1 MLKTIWHLCMKFVVH
16 RKVCLKVTTGD
27 EMNLCETESIKQQA
41 RAKSQVLTPVVT
53 GVNLYPLPQN
63 PLVSIITPTFNRAPF
78 IEETIVSVLSQDYEQ
93 IEYIILDDGSTDDT
107 EQILDKYQG
116 CQRLTA
122 LFHENMGE
130 TRTVNKGF
138 SLATGDVVCVV
149 NSDDPLLPGAISEAV
164 RYLRCHPETLAAYP
178 DWIEIGP
185 QGEELARRVL
195 PYYDIESMLLKF
207 NVAMGPGTFIRRQ
220 AFDLIGYRDTALK
233 YTGDLDFWFRLAR
246 VAPLGH
252 MAEFLATHRRHA
264 GAATCAERG
273 EEMAEEIVRLVRNA
287 YASNALSDQVM
298 HNRQRAFCLAHY
310 SASRQCGNRIGKAAK
325 HFALAIV
332 FGTGH
337 LVSRVT
343 GLLVNRHV

>member
-1 MLKTIWHLCMKFVVH
+1 LSLV
-16 RKVCLKVTTGD
+16 
-27 EMNLCETESIKQQA
+27 NTESNEPHEFTHQHK
-41 RAKSQVLTPVVT
+41 LTPVVAGAKRYT
-53 GVNLYPLPQN
+53 LPIK
-63 PLVSIITPTFNRAPF
+63 PLVTIITPTFNRAPYL
-78 IEETIVSVLSQDYEQ
+78 EETIESVLSQDYDE
-93 IEYIILDDGSTDDT
+93 IEYIILDDGSIDDT
-107 EQILDKYQG
+107 AQVLEKYQG
-116 CQRLTA
+116 CQRLTVF
-122 LFHENMGE
+122 FHENMGE

-298 HNRQRAFCLAHY
+298 HNRHRAFCLAHY

-343 GLLVNRHV
+343 GMLVNRHV

>member
-1 MLKTIWHLCMKFVVH
+1 MKQIGVALSLF
-16 RKVCLKVTTGD
+16 
-27 EMNLCETESIKQQA
+27 NTESNEPQKLALHQEI
-41 RAKSQVLTPVVT
+41 TPVVA
-53 GVNLYPLPQN
+53 GAKRYSLPQK
-63 PLVSIITPTFNRAPF
+63 PLVSIITPTFNRAQYLD
-78 IEETIVSVLSQDYEQ
+78 ETIESVLSQDYDE
-93 IEYIILDDGSTDDT
+93 IEYIILDDGSSDNTAQLL
-107 EQILDKYQG
+107 EKYQG
-116 CQRLTA
+116 CLRLTV
-122 LFHENMGE
+122 LIHENMGE

-138 SLATGDVVCVV
+138 SLSTGDIVCVV

-164 RYLRCHPETLAAYP
+164 RYMRCHPEVLAAYP

-220 AFDLIGYRDTALK
+220 AFELIGYRDTALK
-233 YTGDLDFWFRLAR
+233 YTGDLDFWFRLAQ

-264 GAATCAERG
+264 GAATFAGRG
-273 EEMAEEIVRLVRNA
+273 EEMAEEICRLVRNA
-287 YASNALSDQVM
+287 YASNALSDQVIR
-298 HNRQRAFCLAHY
+298 NRYRAFCLAHY
-310 SASRQCGNRIGKAAK
+310 SAARQCGNRIANAAK

-332 FGTGH
+332 FGSGH

-343 GLLVNRHV
+343 GLLANRHD